1 MRYFYDD
8 QLNEL
13 AISLLEFSKEKAKEE
28 SVFPW
33 MILRKKAIIGICA
46 ERPKSIEELLALPI
60 PLSKN
65 TIQKYGKEIVGIV
78 CDTIV
83 EDDIK
88 EIIESETVA
97 ETDSVEVAER
107 TKQIDSNGII
117 TIKQEGFYYSVSGN
131 DALIFNHYFG
141 YKLYGKNILRTGFPV
156 AGEKTVLGKLD
167 ALSMNY
173 DLLDKDGNIVVS
185 KRFENNLYEIMSVS
199 GEGIINE
206 DRSPKVQPIKMNFKD
221 KMEYYSGILNGLSD
235 GVNVVT
241 GEMVEGLDPE
251 IKLQL
256 LEMSKYFEQRLKS
269 KERQEE
275 KYPQQ
280 GQKWS
285 QEEDEQLLSEY
296 REGKTIKEISEIHNR
311 SNGAIRSRL
320 LGLGVLEHK

>member
-8 QLNEL
+8 QLNKLAVEL
-13 AISLLEFSKEKAKEE
+13 FAFSKEKAKEE
-28 SVFPW
+28 SIFPW

-60 PLSKN
+60 PLGKN
-65 TIQKYGKEIVGIV
+65 TIQKYGKEIVDMV

-83 EDDIK
+83 EDDI
-88 EIIESETVA
+88 EETIESVA
-97 ETDSVEVAER
+97 VSETDSVETVEP
-107 TKQIDSNGII
+107 TKQIDHNGII

-156 AGEKTVLGKLD
+156 VGEKTVLAKLD

-173 DLLDKDGNIVVS
+173 DLFDKDGNIVVS
-185 KRFENNLYEIMSVS
+185 KRFENNLYEIISMN
-199 GEGIINE
+199 GATIINE
-206 DRSPKVQPIKMNFKD
+206 DRLPKVQPIKMNFKE
-221 KMEYYSGILNGLSD
+221 KMEYYSGILNGLSE

-241 GEMVEGLDPE
+241 GEMIDGLDPE

-256 LEMSKYFEQRLKS
+256 LEMSKYFDQRLKS
-269 KERQEE
+269 KERQED
-275 KYPQQ
+275 KYSQQ

-296 REGKTIKEISEIHNR
+296 REGKTIKEISEIHSR

>member
-1 MRYFYDD
+1 
-8 QLNEL
+8 
-13 AISLLEFSKEKAKEE
+13 
-28 SVFPW
+28 
-33 MILRKKAIIGICA
+33 
-46 ERPKSIEELLALPI
+46 
-60 PLSKN
+60 
-65 TIQKYGKEIVGIV
+65 
-78 CDTIV
+78 
-83 EDDIK
+83 
-88 EIIESETVA
+88 
-97 ETDSVEVAER
+97 
-107 TKQIDSNGII
+107 
-117 TIKQEGFYYSVSGN
+117 
-131 DALIFNHYFG
+131 
-141 YKLYGKNILRTGFPV
+141 
-156 AGEKTVLGKLD
+156 
-167 ALSMNY
+167 
-173 DLLDKDGNIVVS
+173 
-185 KRFENNLYEIMSVS
+185 
-199 GEGIINE
+199 
-206 DRSPKVQPIKMNFKD
+206 MNFKD